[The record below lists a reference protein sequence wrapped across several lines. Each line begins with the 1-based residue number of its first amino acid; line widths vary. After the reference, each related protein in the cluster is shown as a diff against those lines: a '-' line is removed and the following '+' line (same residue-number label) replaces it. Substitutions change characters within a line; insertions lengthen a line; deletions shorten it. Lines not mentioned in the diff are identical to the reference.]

1 MSSEVVARRYA
12 RAVFELA
19 KEQKKVPEVVREF
32 RSFADAYDASGDFRA
47 LGITPNISDADRQ
60 AVIDQIGKR
69 LGASVT
75 TIRTVSMLAARQR
88 LSVLP
93 DLVRLLDQLAD
104 DHGGIVRAS
113 VRAAHPLSET
123 YLGKLQAKIEE
134 ATGKTVVLT
143 FEQDPSLIAGIVT
156 QIGDRF
162 VDGSIRGK
170 LNRFAESLRQT

>member
-1 MSSEVVARRYA
+1 MSTEVVARRYA

-19 KEQKKVPEVVREF
+19 KEQKKVSEVVGEF
-32 RSFADAYDASGDFRA
+32 RAFADAYAASSDFQA
-47 LGITPNISDADRQ
+47 IAVTPNIAEADRQ
-60 AVIDQIGKR
+60 AIIDQIGKR
-69 LGASVT
+69 LGASAT
-75 TIRTVSMLAARQR
+75 TSRTVSMLAARQR

-104 DHGGIVRAS
+104 DHNGVVRAS
-113 VRAAHPLSET
+113 VRAAQPLSEA
-123 YLGKLQAKIEE
+123 YLSKLQAKMEE
-134 ATGKTVVLT
+134 ATGKKVTLT
-143 FEQDPSLIAGIVT
+143 FEEDPSLIAGIVT